1 MTLLAKLIAWLNAG
15 MSTLF
20 DQLEGPFSALP
31 PLLTLVFISAFLGV
45 VLLILFKYT
54 SNQTAIGRVRD
65 KIKANLLTMKLFKDD
80 IPVVLRSQFRVFGAS
95 ILLLVYSLPPMV
107 FMVLPFCLVMG
118 QLGVWYQASPL
129 DVKEQAVIMMQLSDS
144 ANPTGLSV
152 SMAET
157 EAVQVITGP
166 VRAPAKQ
173 QVYWK
178 IQANEPGIHGL
189 QFNIGDIRIQKDL
202 SVGSDF
208 MPVSIKRPALSIGDL
223 ILYPAEQPFDATSP
237 VKSIE
242 IRYPDRPGLF
252 TGSGNWVLTL
262 FVVSML
268 AGLAVK
274 STFKV
279 KI

>member
-1 MTLLAKLIAWLNAG
+1 MTPLAKLIAWLNTG
-15 MSTLF
+15 MSSLF
-20 DQLEGPFSALP
+20 NLLEGPFSALP
-31 PLLTLVFISAFLGV
+31 PLLTLVVISGLLGV
-45 VLLILFKYT
+45 AMLILFKYT

-95 ILLLVYSLPPMV
+95 ILLLVYSLPPLV

-118 QLGVWYQASPL
+118 QLGVWYQANPL
-129 DVKEQAVIMMQLSDS
+129 DVKEQAVVMMQLSDS
-144 ANPTGLSV
+144 VNPSGLSV
-152 SMAET
+152 SMEET
-157 EAVQVITGP
+157 QAFEVMTGP
-166 VRAPAKQ
+166 VRAPAKKQ
-173 QVYWK
+173 IFWK
-178 IQANEPGIHGL
+178 IQANEAGIHEMR
-189 QFNIGDIRIQKDL
+189 FNIGDTRIKKEL

-223 ILYPAEQPFDATSP
+223 ILYPAEQPFDAISP
-237 VKSIE
+237 VKSVE
-242 IRYPDRPGLF
+242 IHYPDRPGLL

-274 STFKV
+274 STFNV